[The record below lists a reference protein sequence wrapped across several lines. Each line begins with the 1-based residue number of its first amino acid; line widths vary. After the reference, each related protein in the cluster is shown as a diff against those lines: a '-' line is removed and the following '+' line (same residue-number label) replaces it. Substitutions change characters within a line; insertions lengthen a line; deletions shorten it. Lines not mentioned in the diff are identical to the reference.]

1 MKKKTYLF
9 ALMAM
14 ALTLGSCSDNENGIG
29 GETSKYITVSTS
41 IGNMTRVATDAK
53 GGQTFEEGD
62 EISVYAWTGDA
73 TVAPETRERVVNNA
87 INKLTNGSWV
97 STPQM
102 LWKNNRDKH
111 YFIGVYPTAAI
122 SDLSAGEYTFDVNK
136 QTESDLLVAVNKDGL
151 SYNVDEQQ
159 TVPLTFTHVMAKLV
173 VNLTYKNQWG
183 AEGPTV
189 DKVVVGDAV
198 KSATVNYLTK
208 VVTPSAVA
216 ENKANFDMPALTA
229 NKQYAS
235 IIIPQ
240 DGVQKIT
247 VVIGGKNFIYDNG
260 TPFKFESGKITTI
273 NLEVGRDIIKLGD
286 VNISDWG
293 STGEPIKGEAYD
305 LLS

>member
-41 IGNMTRVATDAK
+41 IGNMTRVATDEK

-111 YFIGVYPTAAI
+111 YFIGVYPISAI
-122 SDLSAGEYTFDVNK
+122 SDLSAGEYTFDETK
-136 QTESDLLVAVNKDGL
+136 QVESDLLVAVNKDGL
-151 SYNVDEQQ
+151 SYNADEQQ

-183 AEGPTV
+183 TEGPTV
-189 DKVVVGDAV
+189 EKVVVGNAV
-198 KSATVNYLTK
+198 KKATINYLTK
-208 VVTPSAVA
+208 VVTPSTTAKEDFSLPEIT
-216 ENKANFDMPALTA
+216 ENTK
-229 NKQYAS
+229 YVS
-235 IIIPQ
+235 VIIPQ
-240 DGVQKIT
+240 EDVKQLTI
-247 VVIGGKNFIYDNG
+247 VIGGKNFVYDNG
-260 TPFKFESGKITTI
+260 TPFKLESGKITTV
-273 NLEVGRDIIKLGD
+273 NLEVGRDEIKLGD
-286 VNISDWG
+286 VKITDWENG
-293 STGEPIKGEAYD
+293 STFSGEA
-305 LLS
+305 LN

>member
-14 ALTLGSCSDNENGIG
+14 VLTLGSCSDNENGIG

-41 IGNMTRVATDAK
+41 IGNMTRVATDEK

-111 YFIGVYPTAAI
+111 YFIGVYPISAI

-159 TVPLTFTHVMAKLV
+159 TVPLIFTHVMAKLV

-183 AEGPTV
+183 TEGPIV
-189 DKVVVGDAV
+189 DKVAVGNAA
-198 KSATVNYLTK
+198 KKATVNYLTK
-208 VVTPSAVA
+208 VVTPSTTAKEDFSLPEIT
-216 ENKANFDMPALTA
+216 ENTK
-229 NKQYAS
+229 YVS
-235 IIIPQ
+235 VIIPQ
-240 DGVQKIT
+240 EDVKQLTI
-247 VVIGGKNFIYDNG
+247 VIGGKNFVYDNG
-260 TPFKFESGKITTI
+260 TPFKLESGKITTV
-273 NLEVGRDIIKLGD
+273 NLEVGRDEIKLGD
-286 VNISDWG
+286 VKITDWEDG
-293 STGEPIKGEAYD
+293 STFSGEA
-305 LLS
+305 LN

>member
-1 MKKKTYLF
+1 MRTKTYLF
-9 ALMAM
+9 ALMTM
-14 ALTLGSCSDNENGIG
+14 ALTLGSCSADENGIG

-41 IGNMTRVATDAK
+41 IGNMTRVATDEK

-87 INKLTNGSWV
+87 INKLTNGSWI
-97 STPQM
+97 SNPQM

-111 YFIGVYPTAAI
+111 YFIGVYPKKAI
-122 SDLSAGEYTFDVNK
+122 SDLAAGEYVFDATK
-136 QTESDLLVAVNKDGL
+136 QVESDLLVAVNADGITA
-151 SYNVDEQQ
+151 EGKQA
-159 TVPLTFTHVMAKLV
+159 VPLTFTHVMAKLL

-183 AEGPTV
+183 TEGPTV

-216 ENKANFDMPALTA
+216 EDKANFDMPALTA

-247 VVIGGKNFIYDNG
+247 VVIGGKNFNYDNG
-260 TPFKFESGKITTI
+260 TPFKFESGKVTTV
-273 NLEVGRDIIKLGD
+273 NLVVGRDTITLNEVKIT
-286 VNISDWG
+286 DWET
-293 STGEPIKGEAYD
+293 STPITGEAVD
-305 LLS
+305 

>member
-1 MKKKTYLF
+1 MKTKTYLF
-9 ALMAM
+9 ALMTI

-41 IGNMTRVATDAK
+41 IGNMTRVATDEK

-87 INKLTNGSWV
+87 INKLTNGSWI
-97 STPQM
+97 SNPQM

-111 YFIGVYPTAAI
+111 YFIGVYPKKAI
-122 SDLSAGEYTFDVNK
+122 SDLAAGEYVFDATK
-136 QTESDLLVAVNKDGL
+136 QVESDLLVAVNADGITA
-151 SYNVDEQQ
+151 EGKQA
-159 TVPLTFTHVMAKLV
+159 VPLTFTHVMAKLL

-183 AEGPTV
+183 TEGPTV

-216 ENKANFDMPALTA
+216 EDKANFDMPALTA

-260 TPFKFESGKITTI
+260 TPFKFESGKVTTV
-273 NLEVGRDIIKLGD
+273 NLVVGRDTITLNEVKIT
-286 VNISDWG
+286 DWET
-293 STGEPIKGEAYD
+293 STPITGEAVD
-305 LLS
+305 

>member
-41 IGNMTRVATDAK
+41 IGNMTRVATDAN

-73 TVAPETRERVVNNA
+73 TVAPETSERVVNNA
-87 INKLTNGSWV
+87 INKLTDGSWV

-111 YFIGVYPTAAI
+111 YFIGVYPVAAI
-122 SDLSAGEYTFDVNK
+122 SDLTTGEYTFDETK
-136 QTESDLLVAVNKDGL
+136 QVESDLLVAVNKDGL

-159 TVPLTFTHVMAKLV
+159 PVPLTFTHVMAKLV

-183 AEGPTV
+183 TEGPTV
-189 DKVVVGDAV
+189 DKVAVGNAA
-198 KSATVNYLTK
+198 KKATVNYLTK

-216 ENKANFDMPALTA
+216 EDKADFDMPALTA

-247 VVIGGKNFIYDNG
+247 ITIGGKDFIYDNG
-260 TPFKFESGKITTI
+260 TPFKFESGKITI
-273 NLEVGRDIIKLGD
+273 VNLEVGRDVIKLGD

-293 STGEPIKGEAYD
+293 STGDPIKGEAYD
-305 LLS
+305 

>member
-41 IGNMTRVATDAK
+41 IGNMTRVATDEK

-102 LWKNNRDKH
+102 LWKNNSDKH

-122 SDLSAGEYTFDVNK
+122 SDFTASEYKLDVTK
-136 QTESDLLVAVNKDGL
+136 QEDSDLLVAVNISGI
-151 SYNVDEQQ
+151 SYNADEQQ
-159 TVPLTFTHVMAKLV
+159 TVPLAFTHVMSKVIVNLQYRNQFGGTPTVESLVVKNAASDASVNLLTKTVTVATDAARTDISIPVIKANEKYESIMIPQSGITKIAVNINGKQYVYTHPTDIKLEGGKYTV
-173 VNLTYKNQWG
+173 VNL
-183 AEGPTV
+183 
-189 DKVVVGDAV
+189 
-198 KSATVNYLTK
+198 
-208 VVTPSAVA
+208 
-216 ENKANFDMPALTA
+216 
-229 NKQYAS
+229 
-235 IIIPQ
+235 I
-240 DGVQKIT
+240 
-247 VVIGGKNFIYDNG
+247 
-260 TPFKFESGKITTI
+260 
-273 NLEVGRDIIKLGD
+273 VGRDEITLGN
-286 VNISDWG
+286 VSIADWG
-293 STGEPIKGEAYD
+293 EGENINGGEAQTD
-305 LLS
+305 

>member
-14 ALTLGSCSDNENGIG
+14 VLTLGSCSDNENGIG

-73 TVAPETRERVVNNA
+73 TVAPETSERVVNNA
-87 INKLTNGSWV
+87 INKLTNGAWV
-97 STPQM
+97 ATPQM

-111 YFIGVYPTAAI
+111 YFIGVYPISASAI
-122 SDLSAGEYTFDVNK
+122 SDLSAGEYTFDETK
-136 QTESDLLVAVNKDGL
+136 QVESDLLVAVNKDGL

-183 AEGPTV
+183 ADGPTV
-189 DKVVVGDAV
+189 DKVVVGNAA
-198 KSATVNYLTK
+198 KKATVNYLTK

-216 ENKANFDMPALTA
+216 EDKADFDMPALTA
-229 NKQYAS
+229 NKKYAS

-247 VVIGGKNFIYDNG
+247 ITIGGKDFIYDNG
-260 TPFKFESGKITTI
+260 TPFKLESGKITII

-305 LLS
+305 

>member
-1 MKKKTYLF
+1 MKTKTYLF
-9 ALMAM
+9 ALMTM

-73 TVAPETRERVVNNA
+73 TAVPAATGRVVDNA
-87 INKLTNGSWV
+87 KNKLTKGAWI

-111 YFIGVYPTAAI
+111 YFIGVYPTKAI
-122 SDLSAGEYTFDVNK
+122 SDLAAGEYVFDATK
-136 QTESDLLVAVNKDGL
+136 QVESDLLVAVNKDGL

-183 AEGPTV
+183 TEGPTV

-208 VVTPSAVA
+208 VITPSAVA
-216 ENKANFDMPALTA
+216 EDKANFDMPALTA

-273 NLEVGRDIIKLGD
+273 NLEVGRDVIKLGD

-305 LLS
+305 

>member
-73 TVAPETRERVVNNA
+73 TIAPDASERVVNNA
-87 INKLTNGSWV
+87 INKLTSSSWV

-122 SDLSAGEYTFDVNK
+122 SDLSAGEYTFDETK
-136 QTESDLLVAVNKDGL
+136 QVESDLLVAVNKDGL

-159 TVPLTFTHVMAKLV
+159 PVPLTFTHVMAKLV

-189 DKVVVGDAV
+189 DKVAVGNAA
-198 KSATVNYLTK
+198 KKATVNYLTK

-216 ENKANFDMPALTA
+216 EDKADFDMPVLTD
-229 NKQYAS
+229 NKKYAS

-247 VVIGGKNFIYDNG
+247 ITIGGKDFIYDNS
-260 TPFKFESGKITTI
+260 TPFKLESGKITTV
-273 NLEVGRDIIKLGD
+273 NLEVGRDVIKLGD

-305 LLS
+305 

>member
-14 ALTLGSCSDNENGIG
+14 VLTLGSCSDNENGIG

-41 IGNMTRVATDAK
+41 IGNMTRVATDAN

-73 TVAPETRERVVNNA
+73 TVAPETSERVVNNA
-87 INKLTNGSWV
+87 VNKLTNGSWV

-111 YFIGVYPTAAI
+111 YFIGVYPISAI
-122 SDLSAGEYTFDVNK
+122 SDLSTGEYTFDETK
-136 QTESDLLVAVNKDGL
+136 QVESDLLVAVNKDGL

-159 TVPLTFTHVMAKLV
+159 PVPLTFTHVMAKLV

-183 AEGPTV
+183 TEGPTV
-189 DKVVVGDAV
+189 DKVAVGNAA
-198 KSATVNYLTK
+198 KKATVNYLTK

-216 ENKANFDMPALTA
+216 EDKADFDMPALTA

-247 VVIGGKNFIYDNG
+247 ITIGGKDFIYDNG
-260 TPFKFESGKITTI
+260 TPFKFESGKITI
-273 NLEVGRDIIKLGD
+273 VNLEVGRDVIKLGD

-305 LLS
+305 

>member
-1 MKKKTYLF
+1 MKTKTYLF
-9 ALMAM
+9 ALMTM

-41 IGNMTRVATDAK
+41 IGNMTRVATDEK

-111 YFIGVYPTAAI
+111 YFIGVYPISASAI
-122 SDLSAGEYTFDVNK
+122 SDLSAGEYTFDETK
-136 QTESDLLVAVNKDGL
+136 QVESDLLVAVNKDGL

-159 TVPLTFTHVMAKLV
+159 PVPLTFTHVMAKLV

-183 AEGPTV
+183 TEGPTV
-189 DKVVVGDAV
+189 DKVAVGNAA
-198 KSATVNYLTK
+198 KKATVNYLTK
-208 VVTPSAVA
+208 VVTPSTVA
-216 ENKANFDMPALTA
+216 EDKADFDMPAITA
-229 NKQYAS
+229 NKKYAS

-247 VVIGGKNFIYDNG
+247 ITIGGKDFIYDNG
-260 TPFKFESGKITTI
+260 TPFKFESGKITTV
-273 NLEVGRDIIKLGD
+273 NLEVGRDEIKLGD
-286 VNISDWG
+286 VKITDWENG
-293 STGEPIKGEAYD
+293 STFSGEA
-305 LLS
+305 LN

>member
-14 ALTLGSCSDNENGIG
+14 VLTLGSCSDNENGIG

-41 IGNMTRVATDAK
+41 IGNMTRVATDAN

-73 TVAPETRERVVNNA
+73 TVAPETSERVVNNA

-111 YFIGVYPTAAI
+111 YFIGVYPISAI
-122 SDLSAGEYTFDVNK
+122 SDLSAGEYTFDETK
-136 QTESDLLVAVNKDGL
+136 QVESDLLVAVNKDGL

-159 TVPLTFTHVMAKLV
+159 PVPLTFTHVMAKLV

-183 AEGPTV
+183 TEGPTV
-189 DKVVVGDAV
+189 DKVAVGNAA
-198 KSATVNYLTK
+198 KKATVNYLTK

-216 ENKANFDMPALTA
+216 EDKADFDMPVLTA

-247 VVIGGKNFIYDNG
+247 ITIGGKDFIYDNG
-260 TPFKFESGKITTI
+260 TPFKFESGKITI
-273 NLEVGRDIIKLGD
+273 VNLEVGRDVIKLGD

-305 LLS
+305 

>member
-1 MKKKTYLF
+1 MKTKTYLF

-41 IGNMTRVATDAK
+41 IGNMTRVATDAN

-73 TVAPETRERVVNNA
+73 TTVPAATGRVVDNA
-87 INKLTNGSWV
+87 INKLTKGAWI

-111 YFIGVYPTAAI
+111 YFIGVYPTKAI
-122 SDLSAGEYTFDVNK
+122 SDLTAGEYAFDETK
-136 QTESDLLVAVNKDGL
+136 QVESDLLVAVNKDGL

-183 AEGPTV
+183 TEGPTV

-208 VVTPSAVA
+208 VITPSAVA
-216 ENKANFDMPALTA
+216 EDKANFDMPALTA

-273 NLEVGRDIIKLGD
+273 NLEVGRDIIKLGN

-305 LLS
+305 

>member
-14 ALTLGSCSDNENGIG
+14 ALALGSCSDNENGIG
-29 GETSKYITVSTS
+29 GEASKYITVSTN
-41 IGNMTRVATDAK
+41 IGSMTRVATDAD
-53 GGQTFEEGD
+53 GSQTFEEGD
-62 EISVYAWTGDA
+62 KISVYAWTGEA

-122 SDLSAGEYTFDVNK
+122 SDLTAGEYTFDVNK

-159 TVPLTFTHVMAKLV
+159 PVPLTFTHVMAKLV

-183 AEGPTV
+183 TEGPTV
-189 DKVVVGDAV
+189 DKVAVGNAA
-198 KSATVNYLTK
+198 KKATVNYLTK
-208 VVTPSAVA
+208 VVTPSTVA
-216 ENKANFDMPALTA
+216 EDKADFDMPAITA
-229 NKQYAS
+229 NKKYAS

-247 VVIGGKNFIYDNG
+247 ITIGGKDFIYDNG
-260 TPFKFESGKITTI
+260 TPFKFESGKITI
-273 NLEVGRDIIKLGD
+273 VNLEVGRDVIKLGD

-305 LLS
+305 

>member
-14 ALTLGSCSDNENGIG
+14 VLTLGSCSDNENGIG

-41 IGNMTRVATDAK
+41 IGNMTRVATDAN

-102 LWKNNRDKH
+102 LWKSNRDKH

-122 SDLSAGEYTFDVNK
+122 SDLSAGEYTFDETK
-136 QTESDLLVAVNKDGL
+136 QVESDLLVAVNKDGL

-183 AEGPTV
+183 TEGPTV

-208 VVTPSAVA
+208 VITPSAVA
-216 ENKANFDMPALTA
+216 EDKANFDMPALTA

-260 TPFKFESGKITTI
+260 TPFKFESGKVTTV
-273 NLEVGRDIIKLGD
+273 NLEVGRDIIKLGN

-305 LLS
+305 

>member
-1 MKKKTYLF
+1 MKTKTYLF
-9 ALMAM
+9 ALMTM

-41 IGNMTRVATDAK
+41 IGNMTRVATDAN

-73 TVAPETRERVVNNA
+73 TTVPAATGRVVDNA
-87 INKLTNGSWV
+87 KNKLTKGVWI

-111 YFIGVYPTAAI
+111 YFIGVYPTKAI
-122 SDLSAGEYTFDVNK
+122 SDLTAGEYAFDETK
-136 QTESDLLVAVNKDGL
+136 QVESDLLVAVNKDGL

-183 AEGPTV
+183 TEGPTV

-208 VVTPSAVA
+208 VITPSAVA
-216 ENKANFDMPALTA
+216 EDKANFDMPALTA

-240 DGVQKIT
+240 DGVQKIIIT
-247 VVIGGKNFIYDNG
+247 IGGKDFIYDNS
-260 TPFKFESGKITTI
+260 TPFKLESGKITTV
-273 NLEVGRDIIKLGD
+273 NLEVGRDEIKLGD
-286 VNISDWG
+286 VKITDWEDG
-293 STGEPIKGEAYD
+293 STFSGEA
-305 LLS
+305 LN

>member
-14 ALTLGSCSDNENGIG
+14 VLTLGSCSDNENGIG

-73 TVAPETRERVVNNA
+73 TVAPETSERVVNNA

-122 SDLSAGEYTFDVNK
+122 SDLTAGEYTFDVNK

-159 TVPLTFTHVMAKLV
+159 PVPLTFTHVMAKLV

-183 AEGPTV
+183 TEGPTV
-189 DKVVVGDAV
+189 DKVAVGNAA
-198 KSATVNYLTK
+198 KKATVNYLTK

-216 ENKANFDMPALTA
+216 EDKADFDMPAITA
-229 NKQYAS
+229 NKKYAS

-247 VVIGGKNFIYDNG
+247 ITIGGKDFIYDNG
-260 TPFKFESGKITTI
+260 TPFKLESGKITTV
-273 NLEVGRDIIKLGD
+273 NLEVGRDVIKLGD

-305 LLS
+305 

>member
-14 ALTLGSCSDNENGIG
+14 VLTLGSCSDNENGIG

-41 IGNMTRVATDAK
+41 IGNMTRVATDEK

-87 INKLTNGSWV
+87 INKLTNGSWI
-97 STPQM
+97 SNPQM

-122 SDLSAGEYTFDVNK
+122 SDLSAGEYTFDETK
-136 QTESDLLVAVNKDGL
+136 QVESDLLVAVNKDGL

-159 TVPLTFTHVMAKLV
+159 PVPLTFTHVMAKLV

-183 AEGPTV
+183 TEGPTV
-189 DKVVVGDAV
+189 DKVAVGNAA
-198 KSATVNYLTK
+198 KKAIVNYLTK
-208 VVTPSAVA
+208 VVTPSTVA
-216 ENKANFDMPALTA
+216 EDKADFDMPALTA

-247 VVIGGKNFIYDNG
+247 ITIGDKDFIYDNG

-273 NLEVGRDIIKLGD
+273 NLEVGRDVIKLGN

-293 STGEPIKGEAYD
+293 STGDPIKGEAYD
-305 LLS
+305 

>member
-14 ALTLGSCSDNENGIG
+14 VLTLGSCSDNENGIG

-122 SDLSAGEYTFDVNK
+122 SDLSAGEYTFDANK

-183 AEGPTV
+183 TEGPTV

-208 VVTPSAVA
+208 VITPSTVA
-216 ENKANFDMPALTA
+216 EDKANFDMPALTA

-273 NLEVGRDIIKLGD
+273 NLEVGRDIIKLGN

-305 LLS
+305 

>member
-1 MKKKTYLF
+1 MKTKTYLF
-9 ALMAM
+9 ALMTM

-41 IGNMTRVATDAK
+41 IGNMTRVATDAN

-73 TVAPETRERVVNNA
+73 TTVPAATGRVVDNA
-87 INKLTNGSWV
+87 INKLTKGAWI

-111 YFIGVYPTAAI
+111 YFIGVYPTKAI
-122 SDLSAGEYTFDVNK
+122 SDLTAGEYAFDETK
-136 QTESDLLVAVNKDGL
+136 QVESDLLVAVNKDGL

-183 AEGPTV
+183 TEGPTV
-189 DKVVVGDAV
+189 DKVVVGDAA
-198 KSATVNYLTK
+198 KKATVNYLTK
-208 VVTPSAVA
+208 VVTPSTVA
-216 ENKANFDMPALTA
+216 EDKANFDMPALTA

-273 NLEVGRDIIKLGD
+273 NLEVGRDIIKLGN

-305 LLS
+305 

>member
-41 IGNMTRVATDAK
+41 IGNMTRVATDAN

-97 STPQM
+97 ATPQM

-151 SYNVDEQQ
+151 SYNADEQQ

-183 AEGPTV
+183 TEGPTV
-189 DKVVVGDAV
+189 DKVAVGNAV

-216 ENKANFDMPALTA
+216 EDKADFDMPALTA

-247 VVIGGKNFIYDNG
+247 ITIGDKDFIYDNG

-273 NLEVGRDIIKLGD
+273 NLEVGRDVIKLGD
-286 VNISDWG
+286 VNISGWG
-293 STGEPIKGEAYD
+293 STGDPIKGEAHE
-305 LLS
+305 

>member
-87 INKLTNGSWV
+87 INKLTNGSWI
-97 STPQM
+97 SNPQM

-111 YFIGVYPTAAI
+111 YFIGVYPKKAI
-122 SDLSAGEYTFDVNK
+122 SDLAAGEYVFDATK
-136 QTESDLLVAVNKDGL
+136 QVESDLLVAVNTDGITA
-151 SYNVDEQQ
+151 EGKQA
-159 TVPLTFTHVMAKLV
+159 VPLTFTHVMAKLL

-183 AEGPTV
+183 TEGPTV

-216 ENKANFDMPALTA
+216 ENKANFDMPAITA

-247 VVIGGKNFIYDNG
+247 VVIGGKNFNYDNG
-260 TPFKFESGKITTI
+260 TPFKFESGKVTTV
-273 NLEVGRDIIKLGD
+273 NLVVGRDTITLNEVKIT
-286 VNISDWG
+286 DWET
-293 STGEPIKGEAYD
+293 STPITGEAVD
-305 LLS
+305 

>member
-1 MKKKTYLF
+1 MKTKTYLF

-41 IGNMTRVATDAK
+41 IGNMTRVATDEK

-111 YFIGVYPTAAI
+111 YFIGVYPISASAI
-122 SDLSAGEYTFDVNK
+122 SDLSAGEYAFDETK
-136 QTESDLLVAVNKDGL
+136 QVESDLLVAVNKDGL

-183 AEGPTV
+183 TEGPTV
-189 DKVVVGDAV
+189 DKVAVGNAA
-198 KSATVNYLTK
+198 KKATVNFLTK

-216 ENKANFDMPALTA
+216 EDKADFDMPVLTA
-229 NKQYAS
+229 NKKYAS
-235 IIIPQ
+235 IIIPK

-247 VVIGGKNFIYDNG
+247 ITIGGKDFIYDNG
-260 TPFKFESGKITTI
+260 TPFKFESGKITI
-273 NLEVGRDIIKLGD
+273 VNLEVGRDVIKLGD

-305 LLS
+305 

>member
-14 ALTLGSCSDNENGIG
+14 VLTLGSCSDNENGIG

-41 IGNMTRVATDAK
+41 IGNMTRVATDAN

-122 SDLSAGEYTFDVNK
+122 SDLSTGEYTFDETK
-136 QTESDLLVAVNKDGL
+136 QVESDLLVAVNKDGL
-151 SYNVDEQQ
+151 SVGNA
-159 TVPLTFTHVMAKLV
+159 AK
-173 VNLTYKNQWG
+173 K
-183 AEGPTV
+183 
-189 DKVVVGDAV
+189 
-198 KSATVNYLTK
+198 ATVNYLTK

-216 ENKANFDMPALTA
+216 EDKADFDMPALTA

-247 VVIGGKNFIYDNG
+247 ITIGGKDFIYDNG
-260 TPFKFESGKITTI
+260 TPFKFESGKITI
-273 NLEVGRDIIKLGD
+273 VNLEVGRDVIKLGD

-305 LLS
+305 

>member
-1 MKKKTYLF
+1 MKTKTYLF
-9 ALMAM
+9 ALMTM

-41 IGNMTRVATDAK
+41 IGNMTRVATDAN

-73 TVAPETRERVVNNA
+73 TAVPAATGRVVDNA
-87 INKLTNGSWV
+87 KNKLTKGAWI

-111 YFIGVYPTAAI
+111 YFIGVYPISASAI
-122 SDLSAGEYTFDVNK
+122 SDLSAGEYTFDETK
-136 QTESDLLVAVNKDGL
+136 QVESDLLVAVNKDGL

-183 AEGPTV
+183 TEGPTV
-189 DKVVVGDAV
+189 DKVVVGDAA
-198 KSATVNYLTK
+198 KKATVNYLTK
-208 VVTPSAVA
+208 VVTPSTVA
-216 ENKANFDMPALTA
+216 EDKADFDMPALTA
-229 NKQYAS
+229 NKKYAS

-247 VVIGGKNFIYDNG
+247 VVIGGKNFNYDNG

-305 LLS
+305 

>member
-9 ALMAM
+9 ALMTM

-29 GETSKYITVSTS
+29 SETSKYITVSTS

-111 YFIGVYPTAAI
+111 YFIGVYPISAI

-136 QTESDLLVAVNKDGL
+136 QTESDLLVAVNPDGL
-151 SYNVDEQQ
+151 SYSADAQQ
-159 TVPLTFTHVMAKLV
+159 TVPLTFTHVMAKLA

-183 AEGPTV
+183 GIPTV
-189 DKVVVGDAV
+189 EKVVVGNAA
-198 KSATVNYLTK
+198 KEATINYLTK

-216 ENKANFDMPALTA
+216 EDKADFDMPALTA
-229 NKQYAS
+229 NKKYAS

-247 VVIGGKNFIYDNG
+247 ITIGGKDFIYDNG
-260 TPFKFESGKITTI
+260 TPFKFESGKITTV
-273 NLEVGRDIIKLGD
+273 NLEVGRDVIKLGD
-286 VNISDWG
+286 VNISGWG
-293 STGEPIKGEAYD
+293 STGDPIKGEAHE
-305 LLS
+305 